1 MDEKRVQWAAEDLIK
16 NRPALSRWHP
26 IAGAV
31 SLDVEVLVSGVR
43 RVRTGPQNGCLT
55 IVASMLLFAF
65 VVFRPVASDQIAAG
79 ALAPAE

>member
-1 MDEKRVQWAAEDLIK
+1 MRRDALRPPFMAVMDLLANPVTV
-16 NRPALSRWHP
+16 
-26 IAGAV
+26 AGAV
-31 SLDVEVLVSGVR
+31 SLDVEMPVTGVR